1 MRKLF
6 EKIIKKMPTFSCYFS
21 FCSVKC
27 YKYNILKKLAQNIL
41 DVRNEYFD
49 MTLAEQYNPD
59 TMPEDLKEAHHSLDL
74 EVERCYRSE
83 PFNSDEERLECLFN
97 LYSKMVGK

>member
-1 MRKLF
+1 VRKLF

-41 DVRNEYFD
+41 KKGIVI
-49 MTLAEQYNPD
+49 
-59 TMPEDLKEAHHSLDL
+59 
-74 EVERCYRSE
+74 
-83 PFNSDEERLECLFN
+83 
-97 LYSKMVGK
+97 